1 MQFPGLQ
8 FTLLLQSSQIA
19 RSGPK
24 QFQIAISRGIEY
36 LLSGTEG
43 MDSEPLIQRRKVNYP
58 VSSFLLQYLHHF
70 ARRSDIPLVYDDLLH
85 FTEAIPYED
94 PKGEETLWLTVF
106 YPQEVLAELRPKLT
120 EIYAVLKIGGDLSL
134 AKHLNVERIDF
145 GEFGNSRPFRIRIT
159 NQFNG
164 NSDYYY
170 VKIADSNRIYGLE
183 LEHILSP
190 NRINYL
196 VNGNTLIEEH
206 VAGVP
211 GNFFIKDYLGEKEL
225 NKVRVAKE
233 FVKFGER
240 CFLRLLG
247 DMRSVNYVV
256 DITPDFEEVQYRV
269 RPIDFDQQ
277 CYEGAL
283 GVYRAHY
290 FPDNKPVDEL
300 VRAHLNPTTILQYRS
315 EERSQ
320 MARRYTASRTRLKG
334 VLKTMC
340 KDTIAPPEH
349 LVQLRDSL
357 GERYGTHAFS
367 GCKTMGELTATH
379 LKFMLEK

>member
-1 MQFPGLQ
+1 M
-8 FTLLLQSSQIA
+8 SS
-19 RSGPK
+19 
-24 QFQIAISRGIEY
+24 
-36 LLSGTEG
+36 
-43 MDSEPLIQRRKVNYP
+43 LIQKRKQYYP
-58 VSSFLLQYLHHF
+58 VSSFLLQYLQHF
-70 ARRSDIPLVYDDLLH
+70 GRRCEIPLVYDDLLR
-85 FTEAIPYED
+85 FSEAVPYED
-94 PKGEETLWLTVF
+94 PDGEETLWLTVS
-106 YPQEVLAELRPKLT
+106 YPQEVMKDLRTKLT

-134 AKHLNVERIDF
+134 AEHLSVERIDF
-145 GEFGNSRPFRIRIT
+145 GEFGNSRPFRVRIT

-170 VKIADSNRIYGLE
+170 VKIADANRIYGLE

-206 VAGVP
+206 IAGVP
-211 GNFFIKDYLGEKEL
+211 GNIFIKDYLKAPEL

-277 CYEGAL
+277 SYEGML
-283 GVYRAHY
+283 EVYRSHC
-290 FPDNKPVDEL
+290 FPDNMPVDEL
-300 VRAHLNPTTILQYRS
+300 VREHLNPTTILQYRS

-320 MARRYTASRTRLKG
+320 MARRYRASRVRLKG
-334 VLKTMC
+334 VLKMMS
-340 KDTIAPPEH
+340 KDTIAPEQN
-349 LVQLRDSL
+349 LVSLRAAL
-357 GERYGTHAFS
+357 CQRYGTSAFEA
-367 GCKTMGELTATH
+367 CDTMGSLTARH
-379 LKFMLEK
+379 LQFMLD

>member
-1 MQFPGLQ
+1 M
-8 FTLLLQSSQIA
+8 SA
-19 RSGPK
+19 
-24 QFQIAISRGIEY
+24 
-36 LLSGTEG
+36 
-43 MDSEPLIQRRKVNYP
+43 LIQKRKEQYP
-58 VSSFLLQYLHHF
+58 VSGFLLQYLQHF
-70 ARRSDIPLVYDDLLH
+70 GRRSEIPLVYDDLLR
-85 FTEAIPYED
+85 FSEAIPYED
-94 PKGEETLWLTVF
+94 PDGEETLWLTVS
-106 YPQEVLAELRPKLT
+106 YPQDVMKDLRPRLT
-120 EIYAVLKIGGDLSL
+120 EIYAALKIGGDLSL
-134 AKHLNVERIDF
+134 AEHLHVERIDF
-145 GEFGNSRPFRIRIT
+145 GEFGNSRPFRVRIT

-170 VKIADSNRIYGLE
+170 VKIADANRIYGLE

-196 VNGNTLIEEH
+196 VNGNTLVEEH
-206 VAGVP
+206 IAGVP
-211 GNFFIKDYLGEKEL
+211 GNIFIKDYLGEKGL

-283 GVYRAHY
+283 GVYRAHS

-300 VRAHLNPTTILQYRS
+300 VRQHLNPTTILQYRS

-320 MARRYTASRTRLKG
+320 MARRYQASRARLKG
-334 VLKTMC
+334 VLKMMC
-340 KDTIAPPEH
+340 KDTIAPPEK
-349 LVQLRDSL
+349 LAGLRAAL
-357 GERYGTHAFS
+357 GERYGTQAFAS
-367 GCKTMGELTATH
+367 CETMGDLTARH
-379 LKFMLEK
+379 LQFMLE

>member
-1 MQFPGLQ
+1 MPEAGPGEVRTPRLQ
-8 FTLLLQSSQIA
+8 IRQDM
-19 RSGPK
+19 P
-24 QFQIAISRGIEY
+24 
-36 LLSGTEG
+36 
-43 MDSEPLIQRRKVNYP
+43 PLIQKRKQHYP
-58 VSSFLLQYLHHF
+58 VSPFLLQYLQHF
-70 ARRSDIPLVYDDLLH
+70 GRRSDIPLVYDDLLR
-85 FTEAIPYED
+85 FSEAIPYENPD
-94 PKGEETLWLTVF
+94 GEETLWLTVF
-106 YPQEVLAELRPKLT
+106 HSQELLAELRPKLT
-120 EIYAVLKIGGDLSL
+120 RIYAMLKIGGDMSL
-134 AKHLNVERIDF
+134 AEHLRVERIDF

-170 VKIADSNRIYGLE
+170 VKIADANRIYGLE

-206 VAGVP
+206 IAGVP
-211 GNFFIKDYLGEKEL
+211 GNIFIKDYLGRPIL
-225 NKVRVAKE
+225 NQVRVAKE

-240 CFLRLLG
+240 AFLRLLG

-283 GVYRAHY
+283 RVYRAHY

-300 VRAHLNPTTILQYRS
+300 VREHLNPTTILQYRS
-315 EERSQ
+315 EERTQ
-320 MARRYTASRTRLKG
+320 MARRFRASRTRIKG
-334 VLKTMC
+334 ILRTMR
-340 KDTIAPPEH
+340 KDTIAPSEH
-349 LVQLRDSL
+349 LVELRTAL
-357 GERYGTHAFS
+357 GGRYGTKAFES
-367 GCKTMGELTATH
+367 CETMGELTSRH
-379 LKFMLEK
+379 LLFMLEDGGNQGGAQAGSGMSP